1 MSAPS
6 TDAPHRITEA
16 ADAVVQSVTAGEPRV
31 PGVVAGVTNAD
42 GVVYLGSSGVRDL
55 RTGTEMTTDTVF
67 EIFSTSKAITGVA
80 ALQLVE
86 EGALDL
92 DAPAKQ
98 YAPGLADTQVLDGFD
113 DAGNPILRP
122 PVRDITAKH
131 LLLHTAGF
139 AYDFFN
145 EKYNRLATDH
155 GQPSVITA
163 SRRAL
168 QSPLLFDPGD
178 QWEYGSN
185 IDWLG
190 QVVEGITGK
199 RLGEVMAERIFRPL
213 GMVDSGFTMSDAMA
227 SRVATMHERAADG
240 SLVGTDFRLPDPEV
254 HMGGHGLYSTVSD
267 YLAFIRM
274 WLNNGAADSGE
285 QVLRPET
292 VDMALQNH
300 LGELKVKGLPG
311 VIPSLSNYAEFF
323 PGMSKSWAY
332 TFMVND
338 TDAPTGRP
346 AGSVAWAGLPNLYYW
361 IDRATGIGGYWA
373 TEFFPFADPTSVG
386 GYLDFEKAT
395 YDALR
400 G

>member
-1 MSAPS
+1 MGAP
-6 TDAPHRITEA
+6 TIDIAHQITEA
-16 ADAVVQSVTAGEPRV
+16 ADAVVQSVTAGDPRV
-31 PGVVAGVTNAD
+31 PGVVAGVTNRD
-42 GVVYLGSSGVRDL
+42 RVVYLGSSGVRDL
-55 RTGTEMTTDTVF
+55 STDTEMTTDTVF
-67 EIFSTSKAITGVA
+67 AIFSTTKAITGVA

-86 EGALDL
+86 DGRLDL
-92 DAPAKQ
+92 DAPARQ
-98 YAPGLADTQVLDGFD
+98 YAPGLADIQVLDGFD
-113 DAGNPILRP
+113 DDGNPLLRP
-122 PVRDITAKH
+122 PKRDITAKH

-145 EKYNRLATDH
+145 EQYNRLATHH
-155 GQPSVITA
+155 GQPSIITS

-168 QSPLLFDPGD
+168 QTPLLFDPGD
-178 QWEYGSN
+178 EWEYGSN

-190 QVVEGITGK
+190 QVVEGITDK
-199 RLGEVMAERIFRPL
+199 RLGEVMAERIFGPL
-213 GMVDSGFTMSDAMA
+213 GMVDSGFTLSDAMEP
-227 SRVATMHERAADG
+227 RVATMHQRAADG
-240 SLVGTDFRLPDPEV
+240 TLTATDFRLPDPEV

-300 LGELKVKGLPG
+300 LGDLKVKGLPG
-311 VIPSLSNYAEFF
+311 VIPTLSNYAEFF

-361 IDRATGIGGYWA
+361 IDRTTGIGGYWA

-395 YDALR
+395 YNAMR